1 MNVFLRYMTVTPTLY
16 ASTVL
21 DLLTV
26 SVTSRMRVMGKLAK
40 VICKHDVIALRS
52 NMYHCV
58 CTLMPRPFS
67 PVKSGHV
74 TTTQVLCT

>member
-1 MNVFLRYMTVTPTLY
+1 MTPTLY
-16 ASTVL
+16 ASTLL

-52 NMYHCV
+52 NITTSTSTCIIMYV
-58 CTLMPRPFS
+58 N
-67 PVKSGHV
+67 
-74 TTTQVLCT
+74 